1 MTIKNLRSIVH
12 KIRYEL
18 SIFALLI
25 VQFIPQAQDFSDDAY
40 ASTYALDYW
49 SVGFAP
55 RILVGSVLSVFIDFR
70 GRLQLNIFFTIG
82 FLLAIALVAVLGGHI
97 IRTADSDMKRT
108 VIFFAVLFLVGPY
121 TNSFLFPRA
130 FSPDRFLA
138 IFTVLCFVI
147 ANKPRVRWLF
157 PVFIF
162 FALATHHMFTFMYM
176 PALAILVFYEFQNKS
191 FRKTEIPFFAI
202 NAVVM
207 VAGTA
212 FFYLFSGLKRL
223 SFEEVLTLAASK
235 TDIPLRE
242 DMFEGY
248 FFLDAQNF
256 SEQLFSLAFS
266 KDSVLGEIRAT
277 VFLLPLI
284 ALLVYLWMRAIRLSE
299 SRSEKFVYALIL
311 FALPVARLPL
321 FFTTTEVYRGRVAL
335 LIVHFLFIFYF
346 LYFRNP
352 HVTTAAKEI
361 SAYFFRYPM
370 VMIFYIGYFG
380 MAFSAYY
387 FENFWIGLIRSMIG
401 SA

>member
-1 MTIKNLRSIVH
+1 MVVSHLRGMFY

-18 SIFALLI
+18 AIFALLI

-49 SVGFAP
+49 SIGFAP
-55 RILVGSVLSVFIDFR
+55 RILVGSVLSVFADFR

-82 FLLAIALVAVLGGHI
+82 FVFAIALVAVIGGHI
-97 IRTADSDMKRT
+97 IRTADGNMKRT

-138 IFTVLCFVI
+138 VFTVLCFSVI
-147 ANKPRVRWLF
+147 NKPRVRWLLPF
-157 PVFIF
+157 FVF
-162 FALATHHMFTFMYM
+162 FALATHHMFTFMFM

-191 FRKTEIPFFAI
+191 FRKAEIPFFVF

-212 FFYLFSGLKRL
+212 YFYLFSGLKRL

-256 SEQLFSLAFS
+256 SEHLFELAFS

-277 VFLLPLI
+277 IFLLPLI
-284 ALLVYLWMRAIRLSE
+284 ALLVYLWIRALRLSE
-299 SRSEKFVYALIL
+299 SKSEKFVYALIL
-311 FALPVARLPL
+311 FALPIARIPL

-335 LIVHFLFIFYF
+335 LIAHFLFVFYF
-346 LYFRNP
+346 LYLRNP
-352 HVTTAAKEI
+352 RVATAAKEI
-361 SAYFFRYPM
+361 SAFFFRHPM
-370 VMIFYIGYFG
+370 CMIFYIGYFG

-401 SA
+401 TA